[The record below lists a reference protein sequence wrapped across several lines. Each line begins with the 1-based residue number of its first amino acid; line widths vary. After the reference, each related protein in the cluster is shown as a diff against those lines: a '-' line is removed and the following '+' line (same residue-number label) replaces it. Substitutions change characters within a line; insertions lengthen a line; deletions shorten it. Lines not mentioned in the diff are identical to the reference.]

1 MNSPVVAQN
10 RFDSRAT
17 VLLGV
22 AYWYRTT
29 ARVRSAVDTC
39 KTRSCPTH
47 GKRKWRNT
55 GGMNEALP
63 CLRRTEPSEALIPR
77 LGQSK
82 LAYIPAARTDIRK
95 RIHEFN
101 RRRIAALEARLG

>member
-1 MNSPVVAQN
+1 
-10 RFDSRAT
+10 
-17 VLLGV
+17 
-22 AYWYRTT
+22 
-29 ARVRSAVDTC
+29 
-39 KTRSCPTH
+39 
-47 GKRKWRNT
+47 
-55 GGMNEALP
+55 MNEALP